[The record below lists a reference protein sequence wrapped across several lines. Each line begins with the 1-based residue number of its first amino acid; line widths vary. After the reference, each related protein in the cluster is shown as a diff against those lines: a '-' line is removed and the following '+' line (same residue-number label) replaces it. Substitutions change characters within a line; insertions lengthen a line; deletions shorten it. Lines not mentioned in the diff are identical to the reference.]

1 VRGDVIGSH
10 GPCASIASERDD
22 AGRSGRPRAAGYS
35 CNFSRRRRLPVLVL
49 NDAWRVRSR
58 RAAHVRA
65 GAMTSSDFA
74 FPDFFDYPPYFT
86 VQPTPETFRK
96 QCELWKSLVLRCAP
110 PRHGTS
116 SIHRLFINHL
126 TLVPIRPRWRGERRS
141 LRTFSPVASL
151 HPSPLA
157 FNPGTPRL
165 APSARL
171 RRRPLLSLT
180 TDRRP
185 PAPAPAPSSP
195 LSLPAADTARITRC
209 SSSTSTTSR
218 CRCLIIQTSR
228 CVLSHAGPHTTASA
242 W

>member
-1 VRGDVIGSH
+1 MRFH
-10 GPCASIASERDD
+10 RER
-22 AGRSGRPRAAGYS
+22 ARRRRAFWPTSSGGVS

-116 SIHRLFINHL
+116 
-126 TLVPIRPRWRGERRS
+126 
-141 LRTFSPVASL
+141 
-151 HPSPLA
+151 PSVVSSS
-157 FNPGTPRL
+157 TISPRL

-242 W
+242 WLTPILKDFTSRRVSPPTLRFQSRHTSMPFNSI